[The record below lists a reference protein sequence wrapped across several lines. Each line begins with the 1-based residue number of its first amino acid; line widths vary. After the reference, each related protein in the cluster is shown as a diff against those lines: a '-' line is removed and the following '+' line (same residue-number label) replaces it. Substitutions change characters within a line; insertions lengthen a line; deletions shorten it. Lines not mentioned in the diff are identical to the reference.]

1 MNKINKLI
9 NWLKNRLINIF
20 FWEISR
26 NIFNHKSNLAQSNH
40 NLRLNWNTVQRNRT
54 ESVLFSNQGI
64 YNSNYTKWT
73 ILDCFLSTYSFT
85 EAMSQGY
92 CCFSSILCWSHHLV
106 LFTYTQKA
114 PLKIWRRFQT
124 YFIREHWT

>member
-1 MNKINKLI
+1 MNKMNKLI

-20 FWEISR
+20 WGKFQG
-26 NIFNHKSNLAQSNH
+26 IFLTINRILHSQTVIYD
-40 NLRLNWNTVQRNRT
+40 WNTVQRNWT

-64 YNSNYTKWT
+64 YNSNYTKWA
-73 ILDCFLSTYSFT
+73 ILDYVLSTYSFT
-85 EAMSQGY
+85 EAMSEGY

>member
-20 FWEISR
+20 FGKFQR
-26 NIFNHKSNLAQSNH
+26 IFLTINRILHSQTIIYD
-40 NLRLNWNTVQRNRT
+40 WNTVQRNRT

-64 YNSNYTKWT
+64 CNSNYTKWT
-73 ILDCFLSTYSFT
+73 ILDCFLSTCSFT

-92 CCFSSILCWSHHLV
+92 CCFGSILCSSHHLV

-114 PLKIWRRFQT
+114 PLRIWRRFQT